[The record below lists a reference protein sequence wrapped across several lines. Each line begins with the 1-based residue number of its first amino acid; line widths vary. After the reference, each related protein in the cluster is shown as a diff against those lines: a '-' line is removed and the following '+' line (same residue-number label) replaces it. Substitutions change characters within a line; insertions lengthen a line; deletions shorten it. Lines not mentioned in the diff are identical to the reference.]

1 MNNASQMILV
11 VDDEEIVRK
20 LLVDYLVA
28 LGHRV
33 DGAENGESALAALG
47 ACSYDTAF
55 VDIHMSGIDGYELME
70 RIRDSWP
77 QLRVCLMA
85 GFPAP
90 DLKDRSFG
98 LGAAGTLA
106 KPFKLE
112 EIDQFLE
119 DTPAIVPV

>member
-1 MNNASQMILV
+1 
-11 VDDEEIVRK
+11 
-20 LLVDYLVA
+20 
-28 LGHRV
+28 
-33 DGAENGESALAALG
+33 
-47 ACSYDTAF
+47 
-55 VDIHMSGIDGYELME
+55 MSGIDGYELME

-90 DLKDRSFG
+90 DLEDRSFG
-98 LGAAGTLA
+98 LGAAGALA

-119 DTPAIVPV
+119 DTPAIVPI

>member
-20 LLVDYLVA
+20 LLADYLVA

-33 DGAENGESALAALG
+33 DRAENGEAALAALG
-47 ACSYDTAF
+47 ACSYDRAF

-70 RIRDSWP
+70 RIRESWP

-90 DLKDRSFG
+90 DLAERSFG
-98 LGAAGTLA
+98 LGAASTLA
-106 KPFKLE
+106 KPFKLV

-119 DTPAIVPV
+119 DTPAIVLI